1 MFVEIRLFPD
11 LECTEST
18 MYLATRKTLS
28 QHTAPSGEARS
39 KYLLLEQFKA
49 DLPNDALQ
57 HPAGLLVECLNFFPK
72 LSLSC
77 ALCWEVSLKN
87 LAEELNPGRHLARL
101 EQIRRDFNLIKKR
114 E

>member
-1 MFVEIRLFPD
+1 MHRVNHVSGD
-11 LECTEST
+11 TKDAQSAYCTIWGST
-18 MYLATRKTLS
+18 VK
-28 QHTAPSGEARS
+28 

-57 HPAGLLVECLNFFPK
+57 HPAGLLVECLNFFPE
-72 LSLSC
+72 LRLSC